1 MFVFSHNDAIFTALL
16 LVDIIIGHISVIG
29 LMKSLKCIV
38 SVAFNFCHT
47 MRYFTWQSIPYSEHD
62 EECYSESDSKC
73 SVKRETQGKMT
84 SSWAHPLDLCYK
96 RGKRFPRGEIGE
108 PNTRWKRESREVCLY
123 MCVFGRR
130 WLTYTGLFPSL
141 RWGESVCWLT
151 RISLFFLFFS
161 SLWEGWRQTEGSL
174 GDWCQW
180 LWLLLLGLWQM
191 V

>member
-1 MFVFSHNDAIFTALL
+1 
-16 LVDIIIGHISVIG
+16 
-29 LMKSLKCIV
+29 MKSLKCIV

-47 MRYFTWQSIPYSEHD
+47 MRYFTWQSVPYSEHD
-62 EECYSESDSKC
+62 EECYRESDSKC
-73 SVKRETQGKMT
+73 SVKRETRGKMT

-151 RISLFFLFFS
+151 RIFSFS
-161 SLWEGWRQTEGSL
+161 SSFPLYGKVGVRQRGPWGIDANDSDSCYWDY
-174 GDWCQW
+174 GRWFK
-180 LWLLLLGLWQM
+180 
-191 V
+191 